1 MRIRMTTIMKLGK
14 YSYVLLLT
22 LAFQATLA
30 FSQVKVAVQDNQI
43 AVSVNGKPFTA
54 LQKGRDANKP
64 YLSPLLTASGKHV
77 TRGFPIEKI
86 ADEPTDHPH
95 QRGMWIGYEH
105 LSGVNIW
112 EIDPADPQ
120 PHSGSIQFQKVIE
133 THDGEKSGG
142 FTVAAQWL
150 DQDGK
155 PVIDETLTLT
165 FYTEPAQ
172 SRMFDVDLR
181 LKAIKL
187 STFEDAR
194 DGLIGFRFSLPFAED
209 HGGKVVNAE
218 GIEGAD
224 KIEGTH
230 SNWVDWQA
238 DVDGEKVGVA
248 VMNHPD
254 NHRAPTT
261 WRLKPFGLVF
271 ANPFAQRYYDKSRQD
286 GSMSLQPGDELRL
299 RYRVLIHPSD
309 TNIATAYKEFLGQ

>member
-1 MRIRMTTIMKLGK
+1 MNMKLSK
-14 YSYVLLLT
+14 YSYLLL
-22 LAFQATLA
+22 LALLCETSLA
-30 FSQVKVAVQDNQI
+30 FSQVKVDVQDNQI
-43 AVSVNGKPFTA
+43 VVSINGRPFTA
-54 LQKGRDANKP
+54 LQKGKDANKP
-64 YLSPLLTASGKHV
+64 YLYPLLTASGKRV
-77 TRGFPIEKI
+77 VRGFPMEQI
-86 ADEPTDHPH
+86 AGEPTDHPH

-105 LSGVNIW
+105 LSGQNIW

-150 DQDGK
+150 NQDDK

-165 FYTEPAQ
+165 FYAQ
-172 SRMFDVDLR
+172 PIQNRMFDVDLR

-194 DGLIGFRFSLPFAED
+194 DGGIGFRLAPSFDET
-209 HGGKVVNAE
+209 HGGKVVNAD
-218 GIEGAD
+218 GVEGAD

-230 SNWVDWQA
+230 SNWVDWKA

-248 VMNHPD
+248 VMNHPS
-254 NHRAPTT
+254 NYRAPTA

-271 ANPFAQRYYDKSRQD
+271 ANPFAQRYYDKSRKD
-286 GSMSLQPGDELRL
+286 GSLGLQPGDELRL
-299 RYRVLIHPSD
+299 RYRVLIHPAGVD
-309 TNIATAYKEFLGQ
+309 IAAAFKEFSDQ